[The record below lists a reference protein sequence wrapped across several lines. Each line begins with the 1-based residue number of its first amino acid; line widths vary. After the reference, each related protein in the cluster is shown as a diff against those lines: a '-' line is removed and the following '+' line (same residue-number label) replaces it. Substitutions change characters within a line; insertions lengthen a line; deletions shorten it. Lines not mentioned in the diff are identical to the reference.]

1 MRHLY
6 VDVHLS
12 VHPSGGGS
20 VPRVSDSHIVR
31 NKTIVRTMRVAFAAA
46 ALVVA
51 SAIRPG
57 TELGAQ
63 QASQQAA
70 QQVSRTK
77 SPAPPATPAAPSAAA
92 TAAATAAAVV
102 PTASNDSYNVS
113 YNIAVPSVLR
123 DAPSSAAVGQLQKTA
138 NVEVIGR
145 DRGWSRVRIEGWV
158 PDSALVPADTAFRAR
173 LSASDLRADPAA
185 ARGKMVIW
193 NVEFLALQTADPL
206 RHGLADEE
214 PYILARGPNS
224 ENALLYLVVP
234 PSLMGTARA
243 LQPLAKIT
251 VTARVRDGRS
261 DPVGI
266 PILDIQTLRR
276 IR

>member
-6 VDVHLS
+6 VNVHLS
-12 VHPSGGGS
+12 RGGFTPSVCQS
-20 VPRVSDSHIVR
+20 PVVPS
-31 NKTIVRTMRVAFAAA
+31 KTIVRTARVARAMLIVAAA
-46 ALVVA
+46 IPLCA
-51 SAIRPG
+51 P
-57 TELGAQ
+57 LGAQ
-63 QASQQAA
+63 QASRA
-70 QQVSRTK
+70 K
-77 SPAPPATPAAPSAAA
+77 SPAPPPTPAIAGVSAAVA
-92 TAAATAAAVV
+92 
-102 PTASNDSYNVS
+102 PTASNDSYNL
-113 YNIAVPSVLR
+113 AAASVLR
-123 DAPSSAAVGQLQKTA
+123 DAPSSAAIGQLQKSA
-138 NVEVIGR
+138 NVEVIAR
-145 DRGWSRVRIEGWV
+145 DRGWSRVRIEAWV
-158 PDSALVPADTAFRAR
+158 PDSVLVPADTTYRAN
-173 LSASDLRADPAA
+173 LSAADLRADPAA

-206 RHGLADEE
+206 RQGLADEE

-243 LQPLAKIT
+243 LQPLSRIT
-251 VTARVRDGRS
+251 ITARVRDGRS

>member
-6 VDVHLS
+6 VDVHLN

-31 NKTIVRTMRVAFAAA
+31 SKTIVRTMRVAFAAA
-46 ALVVA
+46 ALVVV

-77 SPAPPATPAAPSAAA
+77 SPAPPATPAAA
-92 TAAATAAAVV
+92 TAAAAAAVV

-173 LSASDLRADPAA
+173 LSAADLRADPAA

>member
-6 VDVHLS
+6 MN
-12 VHPSGGGS
+12 GGG
-20 VPRVSDSHIVR
+20 PAARVSGSHPARRIA
-31 NKTIVRTMRVAFAAA
+31 TLRT
-46 ALVVA
+46 ALAVLMLSTAV
-51 SAIRPG
+51 P
-57 TELGAQ
+57 LGAQ
-63 QASQQAA
+63 QASRA
-70 QQVSRTK
+70 K
-77 SPAPPATPAAPSAAA
+77 SPPPPRTPAVVP
-92 TAAATAAAVV
+92 AAAVTPPPV
-102 PTASNDSYNVS
+102 NNES
-113 YNIAVPSVLR
+113 YNIAVPSELR
-123 DAPSSAAVGQLQKTA
+123 DAPSSAAIGAVQKTV
-138 NVEVIGR
+138 NVEVIAR
-145 DRGWSRVRIEGWV
+145 DRGWSRVRVEGWV
-158 PDSALVPADTAFRAR
+158 PDSVLVPADTAFRAN
-173 LSASDLRADPAA
+173 LSAADLRADPAGS
-185 ARGKMVIW
+185 RGKMVVW
-193 NVEFLALQTADPL
+193 NVQFLAIQTADPL

-243 LQPLAKIT
+243 LQPLARIT

>member
-12 VHPSGGGS
+12 VHLNGGGS
-20 VPRVSDSHIVR
+20 VPRVSDSAIVR

-46 ALVVA
+46 VLVVA

-57 TELGAQ
+57 AQLGAQ
-63 QASQQAA
+63 QA
-70 QQVSRTK
+70 SRTK
-77 SPAPPATPAAPSAAA
+77 SPAPPATPAAAA
-92 TAAATAAAVV
+92 TSAAVV
-102 PTASNDSYNVS
+102 PTASNDSYN
-113 YNIAVPSVLR
+113 IAVSSVLR
-123 DAPSSAAVGQLQKTA
+123 DAPSSAAIGQLQKTV
-138 NVEVIGR
+138 NVEVIAR

-158 PDSALVPADTAFRAR
+158 PDSVLVPADTAFRSN
-173 LSASDLRADPAA
+173 LSAADLRADPAA

-206 RHGLADEE
+206 RQGLADEE

-243 LQPLAKIT
+243 LQPLAKIS

>member
-6 VDVHLS
+6 VNVHQN
-12 VHPSGGGS
+12 GGGF
-20 VPRVSDSHIVR
+20 VPCESDLTMVR
-31 NKTIVRTMRVAFAAA
+31 NETIGRAVRVAFAALAVA
-46 ALVVA
+46 A
-51 SAIRPG
+51 AIPSG
-57 TELGAQ
+57 APLGAQ
-63 QASQQAA
+63 AASRA
-70 QQVSRTK
+70 K
-77 SPAPPATPAAPSAAA
+77 SPSPSPTPAAASAAA
-92 TAAATAAAVV
+92 APAV
-102 PTASNDSYNVS
+102 SNDSYNL
-113 YNIAVPSVLR
+113 AVPSVLR
-123 DAPSSAAVGQLQKTA
+123 DAPSSAAIGQLQKSA
-138 NVEVIGR
+138 NVEVIAR

-158 PDSALVPADTAFRAR
+158 PDSVLVPADTAFRAN
-173 LSASDLRADPAA
+173 LSAADMRADPVGT
-185 ARGKMVIW
+185 RGKMVMW

-206 RHGLADEE
+206 RHGMADEE

-243 LQPLAKIT
+243 LQPLARIT

>member
-6 VDVHLS
+6 VNVHQN
-12 VHPSGGGS
+12 GGGF
-20 VPRVSDSHIVR
+20 VPCVSDSTMVR
-31 NKTIVRTMRVAFAAA
+31 NETIGRAVRVVFAALAVA
-46 ALVVA
+46 A
-51 SAIRPG
+51 AIPSG
-57 TELGAQ
+57 VPLGAQ
-63 QASQQAA
+63 AA
-70 QQVSRTK
+70 ARAK
-77 SPAPPATPAAPSAAA
+77 SPAPSPTPAAGAAA
-92 TAAATAAAVV
+92 AAAAPAV
-102 PTASNDSYNVS
+102 SNDSYNL
-113 YNIAVPSVLR
+113 AVPSVLR
-123 DAPSSAAVGQLQKTA
+123 DAPSSAAIGQLQKTT
-138 NVEVIGR
+138 NVEVIAR

-158 PDSALVPADTAFRAR
+158 PDSVLVPADTAFRAN
-173 LSASDLRADPAA
+173 LSAADLRADPVGT
-185 ARGKMVIW
+185 RGKMVMW

-243 LQPLAKIT
+243 LQPLARIT

-261 DPVGI
+261 DTVGI

>member
-1 MRHLY
+1 M
-6 VDVHLS
+6 
-12 VHPSGGGS
+12 
-20 VPRVSDSHIVR
+20 
-31 NKTIVRTMRVAFAAA
+31 VRTETIGRAVRVAFAAF
-46 ALVVA
+46 VVA
-51 SAIRPG
+51 AATLSGAP
-57 TELGAQ
+57 LGAQ
-63 QASQQAA
+63 AASRA
-70 QQVSRTK
+70 K
-77 SPAPPATPAAPSAAA
+77 SPSPSPTPAAASAAVA
-92 TAAATAAAVV
+92 PA
-102 PTASNDSYNVS
+102 ASNDSYNLG
-113 YNIAVPSVLR
+113 VPSVLR
-123 DAPSSAAVGQLQKTA
+123 DAPSSAAIGQLQKTA
-138 NVEVIGR
+138 NVEVIAR

-158 PDSALVPADTAFRAR
+158 PDSVLVPADTAFRAN
-173 LSASDLRADPAA
+173 LSAADLRADPAGT
-185 ARGKMVIW
+185 RGKMVMW

-243 LQPLAKIT
+243 LQPLARIT

>member
-6 VDVHLS
+6 VNVHQN
-12 VHPSGGGS
+12 GGGF
-20 VPRVSDSHIVR
+20 VPCVSDSTMVR
-31 NKTIVRTMRVAFAAA
+31 NETIGRAVRVVFAALAVA
-46 ALVVA
+46 A
-51 SAIRPG
+51 AIPSG
-57 TELGAQ
+57 VPLGAQ
-63 QASQQAA
+63 AA
-70 QQVSRTK
+70 TRAK
-77 SPAPPATPAAPSAAA
+77 SPAPSPTPAAAAA
-92 TAAATAAAVV
+92 AAAAAPAV
-102 PTASNDSYNVS
+102 SNDSYNL
-113 YNIAVPSVLR
+113 AVPSVLR
-123 DAPSSAAVGQLQKTA
+123 DAPSSAAIGQLQKTT
-138 NVEVIGR
+138 NVEVIAR

-158 PDSALVPADTAFRAR
+158 PDSVLVPADTAFRAN
-173 LSASDLRADPAA
+173 LSAADLRADPVGT
-185 ARGKMVIW
+185 RGKMVMW

-243 LQPLAKIT
+243 LQPLARIT

>member
-6 VDVHLS
+6 MN
-12 VHPSGGGS
+12 GGGS
-20 VPRVSDSHIVR
+20 APRGADSTMTSAITSTIAR
-31 NKTIVRTMRVAFAAA
+31 NKTIVRTTFAAVA
-46 ALVVA
+46 AFIVV
-51 SAIRPG
+51 SANPLG
-57 TELGAQ
+57 APLGAQ
-63 QASQQAA
+63 QAS
-70 QQVSRTK
+70 RTK
-77 SPAPPATPAAPSAAA
+77 APAPPPTPASTVSSARVV
-92 TAAATAAAVV
+92 TPAV
-102 PTASNDSYNVS
+102 SNDSYNLAATV
-113 YNIAVPSVLR
+113 ALR
-123 DAPSSAAVGQLQKTA
+123 DAPSSTMIGQLQKTT
-138 NVEVIGR
+138 NVEVIAH

-158 PDSALVPADTAFRAR
+158 PDSVLVPADTSFRAN
-173 LSASDLRADPAA
+173 LSAADLRADPAA
-185 ARGKMVIW
+185 ARGKTVIW

-206 RHGLADEE
+206 RQGLADEE

-243 LQPLAKIT
+243 LQPLARIT

>member
-12 VHPSGGGS
+12 VHLNGGGS
-20 VPRVSDSHIVR
+20 VPRVSDSAIVR

-46 ALVVA
+46 ALVLA

-57 TELGAQ
+57 TPLGAQ
-63 QASQQAA
+63 QA
-70 QQVSRTK
+70 SRTK
-77 SPAPPATPAAPSAAA
+77 SPAPPATPAAPAAAA
-92 TAAATAAAVV
+92 TSAAVV
-102 PTASNDSYNVS
+102 PTASNDSYN
-113 YNIAVPSVLR
+113 IAVSSVLR
-123 DAPSSAAVGQLQKTA
+123 DAPSSAAIGQLQKTV
-138 NVEVIGR
+138 NVEVIAR

-158 PDSALVPADTAFRAR
+158 PDSVLVPADTAFRSN
-173 LSASDLRADPAA
+173 LSAADLRADPAA

-206 RHGLADEE
+206 RQGLADEE

-243 LQPLAKIT
+243 LQPLAKIS

>member
-6 VDVHLS
+6 LTGREYSRKMIGHSASLTALLA
-12 VHPSGGGS
+12 
-20 VPRVSDSHIVR
+20 IVC
-31 NKTIVRTMRVAFAAA
+31 T
-46 ALVVA
+46 LCSA
-51 SAIRPG
+51 SQLA
-57 TELGAQ
+57 AQ
-63 QASQQAA
+63 QASQQSTQA
-70 QQVSRTK
+70 ST
-77 SPAPPATPAAPSAAA
+77 AA
-92 TAAATAAAVV
+92 TKRAPRLSARKPSGTAVKPPTPQ
-102 PTASNDSYNVS
+102 PTAETAVPVSNDSYNLT
-113 YNIAVPSVLR
+113 AQTVLR
-123 DAPSSAAVGQLQKTA
+123 DAPSSAAIGQLQKST
-138 NVEVIGR
+138 NVEVLAH

-158 PDSALVPADTAFRAR
+158 PDSLLIPADTTYRSN
-173 LSASDLRADPAA
+173 LSAADLRADPDA

-206 RHGLADEE
+206 RHDLADEE

-243 LQPLAKIT
+243 LQPLARIS

-276 IR
+276 LR

>member
-6 VDVHLS
+6 VNVHQN
-12 VHPSGGGS
+12 GCGF
-20 VPRVSDSHIVR
+20 VPCVSDS
-31 NKTIVRTMRVAFAAA
+31 TMVRTGTIGRAVRVAFAAF
-46 ALVVA
+46 VVA
-51 SAIRPG
+51 AAIPSG
-57 TELGAQ
+57 APLGAQ
-63 QASQQAA
+63 AASRA
-70 QQVSRTK
+70 K
-77 SPAPPATPAAPSAAA
+77 SPSPSPTPVAASAAVA
-92 TAAATAAAVV
+92 PA
-102 PTASNDSYNVS
+102 ASNDSYNLG
-113 YNIAVPSVLR
+113 VPSVLR
-123 DAPSSAAVGQLQKTA
+123 DAPSSAAIGQLQKTA
-138 NVEVIGR
+138 NVEVIAR

-158 PDSALVPADTAFRAR
+158 PDSVLVPADTAFRAN
-173 LSASDLRADPAA
+173 LSAADLRADPAGT
-185 ARGKMVIW
+185 RGKMVMW

-243 LQPLAKIT
+243 LQPLARIT

>member
-6 VDVHLS
+6 VNVHQN
-12 VHPSGGGS
+12 GGGF
-20 VPRVSDSHIVR
+20 VPCVSDSTMVR
-31 NKTIVRTMRVAFAAA
+31 NETIGRAVRVVFAALAVA
-46 ALVVA
+46 A
-51 SAIRPG
+51 AIPSG
-57 TELGAQ
+57 VPLGAQ
-63 QASQQAA
+63 AA
-70 QQVSRTK
+70 TRAK
-77 SPAPPATPAAPSAAA
+77 SPAPSPTSAAA
-92 TAAATAAAVV
+92 AAAAAAAPAV
-102 PTASNDSYNVS
+102 SNDSYNL
-113 YNIAVPSVLR
+113 AVPSVLR
-123 DAPSSAAVGQLQKTA
+123 DAPSSAAIGQLQKTT
-138 NVEVIGR
+138 NVEVIAR

-158 PDSALVPADTAFRAR
+158 PDSVLVPADTAFRAN
-173 LSASDLRADPAA
+173 LSAADLRADPVGT
-185 ARGKMVIW
+185 RGKMVMW

-243 LQPLAKIT
+243 LQPLARIT

>member
-6 VDVHLS
+6 VN
-12 VHPSGGGS
+12 VHPSRGGFTPS
-20 VPRVSDSHIVR
+20 VCESPMVPS
-31 NKTIVRTMRVAFAAA
+31 KTIVRTARVARAM
-46 ALVVA
+46 LIVA
-51 SAIRPG
+51 SAIPLCAP
-57 TELGAQ
+57 LGAQ
-63 QASQQAA
+63 QASRA
-70 QQVSRTK
+70 K
-77 SPAPPATPAAPSAAA
+77 SPAPPRTPAVAGVP
-92 TAAATAAAVV
+92 AAVV
-102 PTASNDSYNVS
+102 PTASNDSYNL
-113 YNIAVPSVLR
+113 AAASVLR
-123 DAPSSAAVGQLQKTA
+123 DAPSSGAIGQLQKSA
-138 NVEVIGR
+138 NVEVIAR
-145 DRGWSRVRIEGWV
+145 DRGWSRVRIEAWV
-158 PDSALVPADTAFRAR
+158 PDSVLVPADTAYRAN
-173 LSASDLRADPAA
+173 LSAADLRVDPAA

-206 RHGLADEE
+206 RQGLADEE

-243 LQPLAKIT
+243 LQPLSRIT
-251 VTARVRDGRS
+251 ITARVRDGRS

>member
-6 VDVHLS
+6 VNVHQN
-12 VHPSGGGS
+12 GGGF
-20 VPRVSDSHIVR
+20 VPCVSDS
-31 NKTIVRTMRVAFAAA
+31 TMVRTETVGRAVRVAFAAF
-46 ALVVA
+46 VVA
-51 SAIRPG
+51 AATLSGAP
-57 TELGAQ
+57 LGAQ
-63 QASQQAA
+63 AASRA
-70 QQVSRTK
+70 K
-77 SPAPPATPAAPSAAA
+77 SPSPSPTPAAASAAVA
-92 TAAATAAAVV
+92 PA
-102 PTASNDSYNVS
+102 ASNDSYNLG
-113 YNIAVPSVLR
+113 VPSVLR
-123 DAPSSAAVGQLQKTA
+123 DAPSSAAIGQLQKTA
-138 NVEVIGR
+138 NVEVIAR

-158 PDSALVPADTAFRAR
+158 PDSVLVPADTAFRAN
-173 LSASDLRADPAA
+173 LSAADLRADPAGT
-185 ARGKMVIW
+185 RGKMVMW

-243 LQPLAKIT
+243 LQPLARIT

>member
-6 VDVHLS
+6 VDVHLN

-57 TELGAQ
+57 AELGAQ

-70 QQVSRTK
+70 RTK
-77 SPAPPATPAAPSAAA
+77 SPAPPATPAAP

-113 YNIAVPSVLR
+113 YNIGVPSLLR
-123 DAPSSAAVGQLQKTA
+123 DAPSSAAIGQLQKTA

-158 PDSALVPADTAFRAR
+158 PDSALVPADTAFRAH
-173 LSASDLRADPAA
+173 LSAADLRADPAA

>member
-6 VDVHLS
+6 VNVHQN
-12 VHPSGGGS
+12 GGGF
-20 VPRVSDSHIVR
+20 VPCVSDSTTVR
-31 NKTIVRTMRVAFAAA
+31 NETIGRAVRVAFAALA
-46 ALVVA
+46 VA
-51 SAIRPG
+51 SVIPSGAQ
-57 TELGAQ
+57 LGAQ
-63 QASQQAA
+63 AASRA
-70 QQVSRTK
+70 K
-77 SPAPPATPAAPSAAA
+77 SPAPSPAPAAASAAA
-92 TAAATAAAVV
+92 APAV
-102 PTASNDSYNVS
+102 SNDSYDL
-113 YNIAVPSVLR
+113 AVPSVLR
-123 DAPSSAAVGQLQKTA
+123 DAPSSAAIGQLQKTA
-138 NVEVIGR
+138 NVEVIAR

-158 PDSALVPADTAFRAR
+158 PDSVLVPADTAFRAN
-173 LSASDLRADPAA
+173 LSAADLRADPAGT
-185 ARGKMVIW
+185 RGKMVMW

-243 LQPLAKIT
+243 LQPLARIT